1 MYVTPFL
8 TLARGAFSSPFL
20 MSMSEAFSVPFLT
33 LIILCYERA
42 LEGSSLVL
50 GPEVKSSSSET
61 LNLALSIL
69 SF

>member
-33 LIILCYERA
+33 LITLCYARS
-42 LEGSSLVL
+42 LESSSLVL
-50 GPEVKSSSSET
+50 GREIKSSSSEI

-69 SF
+69 SY